1 MSSFTDKFQ
10 FRNGL
15 TLRNKV
21 VMAPMTTWAG
31 QDNGYLTDDEY
42 VYYKARSS
50 DVGLVITGTTYM
62 QASGKGFSGQYY
74 AGSKDF
80 LPQLKKLAHTIN
92 SQGAKA
98 ILQIFHAGRNSNSS
112 LTNGADVVSA
122 SAVAA
127 ERELAATPREMSS
140 TEIEETVQSFADV
153 TQMAIEAGFD
163 GVEIHGANTY
173 LIQQFFSPHS
183 NRRNDQWG
191 GSLKKRMRFPIE
203 VTRAVIK
210 IARTYASDSFVVGYR
225 LSPEEYENPGISLD
239 DSLVLSKSLVD
250 EGIDYLHLSLKHY
263 AMHPQRIKGDNRII
277 GEEFKKIL
285 ANKIPLI
292 GVGNIHT
299 ASDLENAF
307 SLGYDLVSVGK
318 ALVYDPNWLSKIQQ
332 GREPIT
338 GLQENSMKLNAVPQK
353 MYQALY
359 ELKEVMQVNFKR
371 TM

>member
-31 QDNGYLTDDEY
+31 QDNGYLTDEEY
-42 VYYKARSS
+42 AYYKARST

-62 QASGKGFSGQYY
+62 QKSGKGFTGQYY

-80 LPQLKKLAHTIN
+80 LPQLEKLSQTIK

-98 ILQIFHAGRNSNSS
+98 ILQIFHAGRNSNSF
-112 LTNGADVVSA
+112 LTNGADVISA

-127 ERELAATPREMSS
+127 ERERAVIPREMSE
-140 TEIEETVQSFADV
+140 TEIGETIQSFADV
-153 TQMAIEAGFD
+153 TQRAIEAGFD

-191 GSLKKRMRFPIE
+191 GNLNKRMRFPIE
-203 VTRAVIK
+203 VTRAVANVAK
-210 IARTYASDSFVVGYR
+210 TYASELFVVGYR
-225 LSPEEYENPGISLD
+225 ISPEEYENPGITLD
-239 DSLVLSKSLVD
+239 DSLALSESLVD

-263 AMHPQRIKGDNRII
+263 GMHSQRVKGDNRII

-285 ANKIPLI
+285 TNKIPLI
-292 GVGNIHT
+292 GVGAIHT
-299 ASDLENAF
+299 ASDLDNAF

-332 GREPIT
+332 GEERT
-338 GLQENSMKLNAVPQK
+338 TSLQKNSMTQNVVPLK
-353 MYQALY
+353 MYQALH
-359 ELKEVMQVNFKR
+359 ELKEPMQVNFE
-371 TM
+371 